1 MRILTAQEGMTYT
14 NSSYTIFGKE
24 IYLGCE
30 DNPENYFQITD
41 KEAKNIINE
50 QLALAN
56 TE

>member
-41 KEAKNIINE
+41 KEAQIIINE